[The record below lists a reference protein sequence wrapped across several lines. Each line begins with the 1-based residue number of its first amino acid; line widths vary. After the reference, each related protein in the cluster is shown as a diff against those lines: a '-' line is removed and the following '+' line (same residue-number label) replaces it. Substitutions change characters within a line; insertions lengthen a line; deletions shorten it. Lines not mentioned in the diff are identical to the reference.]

1 MSEFYP
7 GQRVLC
13 IDGKF
18 HPTVWEWVNE
28 VPIEGEIYTVERVRA
43 IGRDNVTG
51 KFGPA
56 LALIE
61 ISGRLPGC
69 RSEVCWVIRR
79 FAPVDVVDGTAAGE
93 EKQGQPPAQECLAP
107 AQQSLSL
114 G

>member
-18 HPTVWEWVNE
+18 HPTVWDWVNE

-43 IGRDNVTG
+43 KGRDNVTG
-51 KFGPA
+51 KFGPS
-56 LALIE
+56 LALKE

-69 RSEVCWVIRR
+69 KSEVCWVVRR
-79 FAPVDVVDGTAAGE
+79 FTPVDVEDSASADR
-93 EKQGQPPAQECLAP
+93 EKQIEPTAERCLAC
-107 AQQSLSL
+107 A
-114 G
+114 